1 MTGDGE
7 ELSVRMARF
16 VAAEEVSAPPS
27 RVDPALAVRRGRAV
41 LRRRSW
47 SVVAAAAAAAVL
59 AAGSFTLLGGNGDGW
74 DPSARPTDRGAG
86 WPAPVPGHTVLTV
99 PARFGWLPAEVTEV
113 EFRSSSAGVEV
124 VATGA
129 GPHFT
134 LTAFPV
140 GVTPLVD
147 PLLGPGDGV
156 RVDAP
161 PVNGQEAYWM
171 TSSDP
176 GFARTLN
183 LLRFRGPDGRWFQLD
198 STGLA
203 EADRQQ
209 LPLRVATGV
218 VMGKY
223 TPPMPVAFSS
233 LPAEAVVT
241 QASLRHTVGGSDLW
255 TARVGLQ
262 ERGGHAV
269 TVSAVPEGP
278 GEATLP
284 LRDTGLCTSGKGM
297 RWCVDEL
304 HPASDEQ
311 SKLQVWLTR
320 VVPRGAD
327 DREWSVDVLP

>member
-7 ELSVRMARF
+7 ELSVRMARL
-16 VAAEEVSAPPS
+16 VAAEEASAPPS

-41 LRRRSW
+41 LRRRTW
-47 SVVAAAAAAAVL
+47 SVVAAAAAVL
-59 AAGSFTLLGGNGDGW
+59 AAGSFTLLGGD
-74 DPSARPTDRGAG
+74 GAG
-86 WPAPVPGHTVLTV
+86 WSPSGPSAGGRAGQPAPVTGRTVLTV
-99 PARFGWLPAEVTEV
+99 PARFGWLPAEVTGLEY
-113 EFRSSSAGVEV
+113 RSSAAGVEV
-124 VATGA
+124 LATGS
-129 GPHFT
+129 GPQFT

-156 RVDAP
+156 RLDAP

-171 TSSDP
+171 SSSDP

-183 LLRFRGPDGRWFQLD
+183 LLRFRGPDGRWFQLE

-209 LPLRVATGV
+209 VPLRVAAGV
-218 VMGKY
+218 VMGRY

-241 QASLRHTVGGSDLW
+241 QASLRRTVGGADLW
-255 TARVGLQ
+255 TAQVGLQ

-278 GEATLP
+278 GAATLP
-284 LRDTGLCTSGKGM
+284 LRDTGLCASGQGM

-304 HPASDEQ
+304 HPASDEM
-311 SKLQVWLTR
+311 STLRTWLAR
-320 VVPRGAD
+320 VVPHGAD
-327 DREWSVDVLP
+327 DRDWSVDVLP